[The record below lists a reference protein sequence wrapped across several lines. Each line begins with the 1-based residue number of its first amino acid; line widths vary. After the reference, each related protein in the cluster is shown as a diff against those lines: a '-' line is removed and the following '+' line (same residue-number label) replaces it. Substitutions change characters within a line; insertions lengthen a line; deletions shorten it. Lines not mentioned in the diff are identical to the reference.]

1 METTASSCALTL
13 LESSRCCLPCGMAVD
28 WVLWERPTGNPSWSG
43 SLEPGFQ
50 RWRLDKTK
58 PLMRCI
64 VLGLHAQFWVKAKNC
79 TVSRIKHTHLALNV
93 EVGPSI
99 LGQDQV

>member
-1 METTASSCALTL
+1 MN
-13 LESSRCCLPCGMAVD
+13 
-28 WVLWERPTGNPSWSG
+28 WVLWELSTVKPSWSH

-50 RWRLDKTK
+50 QGRLDETK

-64 VLGLHAQFWVKAKNC
+64 VLGLHAQLWVKAKT

-99 LGQDQV
+99 LGQD